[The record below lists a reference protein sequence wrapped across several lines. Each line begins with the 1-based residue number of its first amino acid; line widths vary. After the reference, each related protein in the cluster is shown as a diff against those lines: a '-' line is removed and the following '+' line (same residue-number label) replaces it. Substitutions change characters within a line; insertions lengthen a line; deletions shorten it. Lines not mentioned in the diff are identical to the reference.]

1 MDSISANRTRVS
13 LYAGTTLLALFL
25 SALFSSGLVAQ
36 TDVKIILEGKGTMK
50 SPLMLARFKGE
61 GPVGAL
67 PSQGRVIARKDFE
80 LSGVFNVAD
89 VEPLE
94 GKPTPDPGMAGTV
107 RVEGTVQQGDGAAF
121 FRFHGQAI
129 DVGTGEVALDR
140 TYPFSE
146 GTLRETMHRFVDDV
160 LEALTG
166 ERGIAETKIAYVR
179 QEGRVKEI
187 WMMDYDGENQRQVT
201 HDRSLA
207 LSPSWA
213 PWGTEL
219 AFTTFKRG
227 NPDLY
232 LFDMTRGASYPFSTR
247 PGLNTAPNYSPDG
260 KWIACTLSRDG
271 NAEIYLISRD
281 AQTARRLTRNT
292 VIDTSPTFSPTGRE
306 IMFTSNRTGSPQ
318 VFVMDV
324 EGLNQRLVTIEGS
337 YNDSPQWSPKGDK
350 ICYAARHDGIFDVIV
365 MDANGSNPIQITSNA
380 GHNENPHWSADSR
393 KIVFSSSREGKRQIF
408 MMNADGS
415 DVVRLTSDGE
425 CFNPSW
431 GPRPKARL
439 AVKG

>member
-1 MDSISANRTRVS
+1 MVS
-13 LYAGTTLLALFL
+13 NSSKRFLLYAATTVL
-25 SALFSSGLVAQ
+25 ALFSSAILSSSPIQAQ
-36 TDVKIILEGKGTMK
+36 KEVTMGTQGNSSMK

-61 GPVGAL
+61 GPVGNS
-67 PSQGRVIARKDFE
+67 PMQCRSVARNDFE
-80 LSGVFNVAD
+80 LSGVFKVAD

-94 GKPTPDPGMAGTV
+94 GKPAPDPNAGGAV
-107 RVEGTVQQGDGAAF
+107 RVEGTVEAGGGATF
-121 FRFHGQAI
+121 TFHGQAI
-129 DVGTGEVALDR
+129 DMGTGEVALDR
-140 TYPFSE
+140 SYPFSD
-146 GTLRETMHRFVDDV
+146 GTLRVTMHRFVDDV

-179 QEGRVKEI
+179 QDGRTKEI
-187 WMMDYDGENQRQVT
+187 WVMDYDGQNARQIT

-207 LSPSWA
+207 LSPAWA
-213 PWGTEL
+213 PWGSEIS
-219 AFTTFKRG
+219 FTTFKRG

-247 PGLNTAPNYSPDG
+247 PGLNTAPCYSPDG

-281 AQTARRLTRNT
+281 AQTAKRLTRNT
-292 VIDTSPTFSPTGRE
+292 VIDTSPSFSPTGRE
-306 IMFTSNRTGSPQ
+306 IVFTSNRTGSPQ

-324 EGLNQRLVTIEGS
+324 EGLNQRILTVEGS

-380 GHNENPHWSADSR
+380 GHNENPHWSGDGR
-393 KIVFSSSREGKRQIF
+393 KIVFSSSREGKRQVF
-408 MMNADGS
+408 MMNADGT
-415 DVVRLTSDGE
+415 DVVRLTNGGE

-431 GPRPKARL
+431 GPRPKTGL
-439 AVKG
+439 AKKG